1 MLTIDAHQHFW
12 YYNSV
17 KHSWIDDEMAVIR
30 RDFLPQDLQPFL
42 QQSKVDGCVA
52 VQADQT
58 EEETDFLITLA
69 TQHNFI
75 KGVVGWVDL
84 RAADIAERLERYQRF
99 NIVKGFRHV
108 LQGEDPA
115 FMLQPAF
122 LNGISKLRLFGFT
135 YDILIFPQHLPAAL
149 QLVQQFPDQKFVV
162 DHIAKPYI
170 KRGEITPWDK
180 DIRALATCPNVYC
193 KVSGMVTEADYH
205 YWKEEQF
212 TPYLDVV
219 LEAFGP
225 QRIMYGSDWPVCLVA
240 AEYQEQLGI
249 VKHYFRSLSATE
261 QAGIFGC
268 NAVTFYNL

>member
-69 TQHNFI
+69 TQHSFI

-84 RAADIAERLERYQRF
+84 RAADIAEKLERYQRF
-99 NIVKGFRHV
+99 PIVKGFRHV
-108 LQGEDPA
+108 LQGEE
-115 FMLQPAF
+115 
-122 LNGISKLRLFGFT
+122 LRLFGFT

-170 KRGEITPWDK
+170 KRGELAPWDK
-180 DIRALATCPNVYC
+180 DIRALAACKNVYC

-225 QRIMYGSDWPVCLVA
+225 QRILYGSDWPVCLVA
-240 AEYQEQLGI
+240 AEYHQQLRL
-249 VKHYFRSLSATE
+249 VKNHFSSLSVTE
-261 QAGIFGC
+261 QAAIFGG